1 MGKFLSKIFGSKE
14 IRILMLGLD
23 ASGKTTILYKLK
35 SGQTVTT
42 IPTVG
47 FNVETVTYK
56 NVRFSVWDVGGQDK
70 IRPLWRHYYT
80 GTQGLIFVVDS
91 TDRDRIDEAR
101 HELHKIVNDRE
112 MRDVIILVFA
122 NKQDIKDAMKPAE
135 IQDKLGLTMT
145 KQRNW
150 FVQPACALTGDGL
163 HDGLTWLMSNH
174 K

>member
-47 FNVETVTYK
+47 FNVETVVYK
-56 NVRFSVWDVGGQDK
+56 NVRFTSN
-70 IRPLWRHYYT
+70 
-80 GTQGLIFVVDS
+80 LIFLS
-91 TDRDRIDEAR
+91 G
-101 HELHKIVNDRE
+101 L
-112 MRDVIILVFA
+112 
-122 NKQDIKDAMKPAE
+122 AMKPTE
-135 IQDKLGLTMT
+135 IQDKLGLTMNNFR
-145 KQRNW
+145 QRNW
-150 FVQPACALTGDGL
+150 YVQPACALTGDGL
-163 HDGLTWLMSNH
+163 HEGLTWLMTNH